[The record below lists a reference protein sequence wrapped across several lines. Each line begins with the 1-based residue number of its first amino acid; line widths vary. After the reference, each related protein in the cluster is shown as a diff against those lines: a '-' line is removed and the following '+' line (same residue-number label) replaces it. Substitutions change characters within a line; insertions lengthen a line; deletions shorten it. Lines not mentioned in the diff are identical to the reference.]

1 MELSYDDRSEKFW
14 HSYDL
19 FEKILD
25 DIPID
30 DLVYQLVKLKPELAN
45 DLYFKLDEIL
55 VKKVPEKA
63 WHEELTKV
71 MHEWVNPTQK
81 TYRNITIED
90 AADGSGDGIL
100 TFTPEFLEETGWK
113 EGDTIF
119 MKVSDDRKLILRK
132 KD

>member
-14 HSYDL
+14 QFYYL
-19 FEKILD
+19 FQDGLEGA
-25 DIPID
+25 PID

-81 TYRNITIED
+81 TYGNITIED

-100 TFTPEFLEETGWK
+100 TFPPEFLEETGWK
-113 EGDTIF
+113 EGDTIS
-119 MKVSDDRKLILRK
+119 MEASDDGKLILRK